1 MTTAATATPSTAG
14 GTATTGVI
22 ALTTYTPPRRL
33 AAWPAQLSATI
44 ADDAH
49 GTVFA
54 ATMLID
60 RGQDYAARQE
70 HGDELVD
77 ALLWTK
83 AWPC

>member
-1 MTTAATATPSTAG
+1 MTTAATATSAGARAATAD
-14 GTATTGVI
+14 VI

>member
-1 MTTAATATPSTAG
+1 MTTAATATSSGAG
-14 GTATTGVI
+14 AAPADVI